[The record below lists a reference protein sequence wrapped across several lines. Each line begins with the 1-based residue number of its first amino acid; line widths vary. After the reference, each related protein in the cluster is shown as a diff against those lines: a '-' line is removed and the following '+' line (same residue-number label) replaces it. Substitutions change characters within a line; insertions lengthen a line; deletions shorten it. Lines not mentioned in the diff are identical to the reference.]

1 MTVRLLTAFL
11 LLAFLPISSYAV
23 SGSGSFSE
31 AAKQV
36 SNEPAIGAVQ
46 DAMQS
51 FKALSKKEKKSK
63 LKEVKQQIKLYKQRR
78 AAGEDISANT
88 LLLVIL
94 AILVPPLAV
103 YLYEGEITTRFW
115 ISLLL
120 TILGFI
126 LFGSFGAV
134 FLGSLLGI
142 IYSLIVILGG

>member
-1 MTVRLLTAFL
+1 MTIRLLTSAIL
-11 LLAFLPISSYAV
+11 LLFLPCISFAV
-23 SGSGSFSE
+23 SGSGTYSE

-36 SNEPAIGAVQ
+36 SSEPAIGAIQ
-46 DAMQS
+46 DAMKS
-51 FKALSKKEKKSK
+51 FKELSKKEKRSK
-63 LKEVKQQIKLYKQRR
+63 LKEVKHQLKLYKQRK

-88 LLLVIL
+88 LLLVLL

-120 TILGFI
+120 TILGFV